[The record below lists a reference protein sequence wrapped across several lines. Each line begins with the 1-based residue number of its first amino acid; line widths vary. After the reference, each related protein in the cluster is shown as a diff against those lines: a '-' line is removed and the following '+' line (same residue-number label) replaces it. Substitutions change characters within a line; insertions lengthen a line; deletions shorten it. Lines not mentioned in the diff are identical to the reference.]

1 MTARQGRS
9 WGTWGIRLASACA
22 AAALTTS
29 LVAPHAI
36 AEDLESLRGQVKAN
50 QDSQKQAQN
59 NVAESQSAVKS
70 ATDALIDSQ
79 NQLASAQSALADVQV
94 QLSAA
99 RENDARLA
107 SELAQARAELE
118 AAKQRVIKAQAE
130 VDAQLKLI
138 GSAARE
144 SYQQQSDLRDLS
156 VVFGSETPAELSQ
169 RLQWNTTIFDAQAAT
184 KARLDA
190 VRDELEGAR
199 QAQAQAEARVA
210 AEKASAAKVV
220 AQIAALERQADQQ
233 RATVA
238 TLVTSNQQ
246 AQVAA
251 QGELHA
257 DEAAY
262 QTLVSD
268 EQRLQNEIKSELAK
282 IRAAEEARAR
292 AAAEK
297 AAAEK
302 AAAEKAAAEKAAAAQ
317 AAAAKAAAT
326 KAAADKAAAERAAS
340 EAKAAAAKVA
350 ANKTPAKATDTP
362 SSGGSGKA
370 TSASGF
376 IRPVAA
382 NPGSPFGKRF
392 HPILKYWRNHN
403 GNDWGAKTGTPIYA
417 AKAGTVMKAG
427 PNGGFGNF
435 VMIGHGDDAQG
446 RFVTT
451 GYAHMSKVVARVGQ
465 KVEQGQLIGYVGSTG
480 LSTTP
485 HLHLEV
491 RLDGSPVNPML
502 YIP

>member
-36 AEDLESLRGQVKAN
+36 AEDLNTLRGQVKAN
-50 QDSQKQAQN
+50 QDSQEQAKN
-59 NVAESQSAVKS
+59 NVSESSQAVQSA
-70 ATDALIDSQ
+70 TNQLIDSQ
-79 NQLASAQSALADVQV
+79 NQLAAAQSALADVQV

-107 SELAQARAELE
+107 SELATARAELE

-130 VDAQLKLI
+130 VDAQLRLI

-144 SYQQQSDLRDLS
+144 SYQQQTDLRDLT

-169 RLQWNTTIFDAQAAT
+169 RLQWNTTIFDSQAAT
-184 KARLDA
+184 KSRLDA

-199 QAQAQAEARVA
+199 QAQAAAEARVA
-210 AEKASAAKVV
+210 AEKADAAKVV
-220 AQIAALERQADQQ
+220 AQIARLERQAEQQ
-233 RATVA
+233 RATVSG
-238 TLVTSNQQ
+238 LVSANEQ
-246 AQVAA
+246 ARAAA
-251 QGELHA
+251 QGELDA

-262 QTLVSD
+262 RTLVSD
-268 EQRLQNEIKSELAK
+268 EQRLEGEIQAELAR
-282 IRAAEEARAR
+282 IRAEEQERAR
-292 AAAEK
+292 IAAEK

-302 AAAEKAAAEKAAAAQ
+302 AAAERAAAEKAAAA
-317 AAAAKAAAT
+317 
-326 KAAADKAAAERAAS
+326 KAAADKAAASKKAADRAAADKAAA
-340 EAKAAAAKVA
+340 EAKAAAAKA
-350 ANKTPAKATDTP
+350 AASKPSQATGSG
-362 SSGGSGKA
+362 SSGGTGKA

-376 IRPVAA
+376 IRPINA

-465 KVEQGQLIGYVGSTG
+465 KVQQGQLIGYVGSTG

-491 RLDGSPVNPML
+491 RLDGRPVNPML